1 MACEPGRQ
9 AMASCSSRYILHCQV
24 YLSELKME
32 MSVKCGLGW
41 VTLISHRLASVPG
54 YLVTRHT
61 SIARIAAAALNLQLV
76 PSTGVVS

>member
-1 MACEPGRQ
+1 
-9 AMASCSSRYILHCQV
+9 
-24 YLSELKME
+24 ME

-61 SIARIAAAALNLQLV
+61 SIARIAAAALDLQLV
-76 PSTGVVS
+76 PSTGVVR